1 MNRSTFSK
9 ISWLW
14 ILAAVLSFAAC
25 KDENTPEPEQEDE
38 PAIDADVLKINN
50 FIKDHMEVYYY
61 WNMEM
66 PDIDQSKEDDS
77 QLYFEKLLKT
87 PDDRWSFVTDDI
99 AGLEA
104 YFKGVSKSPGYSI
117 MGYPVA
123 ANSDQ
128 LVFFVEFVYPN
139 SPASK
144 AGLQRGDMFYK
155 INGEIISLSNY
166 QRLLTLDDKTIT
178 LGQYNPDESF
188 TALSPTL
195 EISAEVNLAQ
205 HPIVASN
212 IIDLGDKKVAY
223 LAYTSF
229 ISDYDEELNALFQDF
244 KAQGVNE
251 MVLDLR
257 YNSGGS
263 VSSAIKLGSM
273 LAPATANKK
282 TFIYERFN
290 NTLRQYNELLPF
302 DLKDESNLNLSRLY
316 VLTTENT
323 ASASEMIIYGLD
335 PYLEIIQIGAETH
348 GKYYASI
355 TISDNMEPEKRTH
368 NWAIQPIVL
377 KSENATNSINYTK
390 GLPADYK
397 MDDNWYNADLGDPE
411 ENFLAAAI
419 EHITTGSISADRLE
433 AAALKSSSIAPL
445 SVQPFPDPLHGTMYI
460 DALPSR

>member
-1 MNRSTFSK
+1 MNRSTFFK

-14 ILAAVLSFAAC
+14 ILAAVLFLTAC
-25 KDENTPEPEQEDE
+25 KDENTPEPDETSTVPQE
-38 PAIDADVLKINN
+38 VLKINK
-50 FIKDHMEVYYY
+50 FIKDHMDIYYY
-61 WNMEM
+61 WNTSM
-66 PDIDQSKEDDS
+66 PSINYRLEADTE
-77 QLYFEKLLKT
+77 LYFEKLLKT

-104 YFKGVSKSPGYSI
+104 YFSGVSKSPGYSI
-117 MGYPVA
+117 RGYLVEED
-123 ANSDQ
+123 SDQ
-128 LVFFVEFVYPN
+128 VVFFVEYVYAN
-139 SPASK
+139 SPASE
-144 AGLQRGDMFYK
+144 AGLQRGDMIYK
-155 INGEIISLSNY
+155 VNGQVLTINNY
-166 QRLLTLDDKTIT
+166 GALLNADAAEIT
-178 LGQYNPDESF
+178 LGQFNDGGSITE
-188 TALSPTL
+188 LSPSVT
-195 EISAEVNLAQ
+195 IIAQ
-205 HPIVASN
+205 E
-212 IIDLGDKKVAY
+212 D

-229 ISDYDEELNALFQDF
+229 ISNYDTELEDLFKDF
-244 KAQGVNE
+244 KAAGVNE
-251 MVLDLR
+251 VVLDLR
-257 YNSGGS
+257 YNGGGS
-263 VSSAIKLGSM
+263 VSTAIKLGSM

-290 NTLRQYNELLPF
+290 NTLGQYNELLPF

-355 TISDNMEPEKRTH
+355 TISDNMKPEKRTH

-377 KSENATNSINYTK
+377 KSENATNSIDYTK

>member
-14 ILAAVLSFAAC
+14 ILAAVLFFTAC
-25 KDENTPEPEQEDE
+25 KDENTPEPDETSTVPQE
-38 PAIDADVLKINN
+38 VLKINK
-50 FIKDHMEVYYY
+50 FIKDHMDIYYY
-61 WNMEM
+61 WNTSM
-66 PDIDQSKEDDS
+66 PNINYRLEADTE
-77 QLYFEKLLKT
+77 LYFEKLLKT

-104 YFKGVSKSPGYSI
+104 YFSGVSKSPGYSI
-117 MGYPVA
+117 RGYLVEED
-123 ANSDQ
+123 SDQ
-128 LVFFVEFVYPN
+128 VVFFVEYVYAN
-139 SPASK
+139 SPASE

-155 INGEIISLSNY
+155 VNGQVLTINNY
-166 QRLLTLDDKTIT
+166 GALLNADAAEIT
-178 LGQYNPDESF
+178 LGQFNDGGSITE
-188 TALSPTL
+188 LSPSVTIIAQ
-195 EISAEVNLAQ
+195 ENLAQ

-212 IIDLGDKKVAY
+212 IIELGDKKIAY

-229 ISDYDEELNALFQDF
+229 ISNYDTELEDLFKDF
-244 KAQGVNE
+244 KAAGVNE
-251 MVLDLR
+251 VVLDLR
-257 YNSGGS
+257 YNGGGS
-263 VSSAIKLGSM
+263 VSTAIKLGSM

-377 KSENATNSINYTK
+377 KSENATNSIDYTK